1 MDFLNF
7 LMKPLGQFLYFI
19 YETIA
24 FKNYG
29 WTIIIFTVIVK
40 MALLPLTYK
49 QQKSSLE
56 MQKIQ
61 PLIQEVNER
70 YKNDKEKLSAETMA
84 LYKEHNVNPIGSCLP
99 MLFQFPI
106 LIALYQ
112 VISRPLVYLLNIDS
126 TVVTK
131 ITSIVKE
138 TISLGNYPEV
148 GIIKNI
154 TLEIAQRLNID
165 AVVNFPNVGNLIL
178 ELQKGMN
185 FYGLKLYEIPSY
197 NGSTIFANPK
207 LYIPL
212 FTLSIVATIITFIS
226 SKLSMVSMAKR
237 NEHHKTDAMK
247 QLEIENSN
255 KKKKVNN
262 KSNNVPEKK
271 SQMAMTNSM
280 MLYLGPIMTL
290 FISFSVPAGVTLYW
304 AVGYIIMIIQQLII
318 NKAFFSKKGVNKTN
332 G

>member
-19 YETIA
+19 YETVA

-61 PLIQEVNER
+61 PHIQEINER
-70 YKNDKEKLSAETMA
+70 YKNDKAKLSTETMA

-112 VISRPLVYLLNIDS
+112 VISRPLTFLLSIDNAK
-126 TVVTK
+126 VTT
-131 ITSIVKE
+131 ITNLVKE
-138 TISLGNYPEV
+138 KIPNLGGYQEV
-148 GIIKNI
+148 GVIKNI
-154 TLEIAQRLNID
+154 TEGIVQTINTS
-165 AVVNFPNVGNLIL
+165 FPTIGTLIGQL
-178 ELQKGMN
+178 KDGMN
-185 FYGLKLYEIPSY
+185 FYGLKLYEVPTTDI
-197 NGSTIFANPK
+197 NIIKANLG

-212 FTLSIVATIITFIS
+212 FALIIVATIITFIS
-226 SKLSMVSMAKR
+226 SKLSMVSMNKR
-237 NEHHKTDAMK
+237 NNHHKNANSNK
-247 QLEIENSN
+247 LEIEKNS
-255 KKKKVNN
+255 KKKVNN
-262 KSNNVPEKK
+262 KSNNVPEKS
-271 SQMAMTNSM
+271 SQMAMTSSM

-304 AVGYIIMIIQQLII
+304 AVGYVIMIIQQLIM
-318 NKAFFSKKGVNKTN
+318 NKAFYSTKEVNKAN

>member
-19 YETIA
+19 YETVA

-61 PLIQEVNER
+61 PHIQEINER
-70 YKNDKEKLSAETMA
+70 YKNDKAKLSTETMA

-112 VISRPLVYLLNIDS
+112 VISRPLTFLLSIDNAK
-126 TVVTK
+126 VTT
-131 ITSIVKE
+131 ITNIVKE
-138 TISLGNYPEV
+138 KIPNLGSYQEV
-148 GIIKNI
+148 GVIKNI
-154 TLEIAQRLNID
+154 TEGIVQTINTS
-165 AVVNFPNVGNLIL
+165 FPTIGTLIGQL
-178 ELQKGMN
+178 KDGMN
-185 FYGLKLYEIPSY
+185 FYGLKLYEVPTTDI
-197 NGSTIFANPK
+197 NIIKANLG

-212 FTLSIVATIITFIS
+212 IALIIVATIITFIS
-226 SKLSMVSMAKR
+226 SKLSMVSMTKR
-237 NEHHKTDAMK
+237 NNHHKTAD
-247 QLEIENSN
+247 SN
-255 KKKKVNN
+255 KLELEKNSKLKVNN
-262 KSNNVPEKK
+262 KSNNVPEKS
-271 SQMAMTNSM
+271 SQMAMTNNM

-304 AVGYIIMIIQQLII
+304 AVGYVIMIIQQLIM
-318 NKAFFSKKGVNKTN
+318 NKAFYSTKEVNKAN

>member
-19 YETIA
+19 YETVA

-61 PLIQEVNER
+61 PHIQEINEK
-70 YKNDKEKLSAETMA
+70 YKNDKAKLSTETMA

-112 VISRPLVYLLNIDS
+112 VISRPLTYLLTIDS
-126 TVVTK
+126 AKV
-131 ITSIVKE
+131 TSITDILKGLQ
-138 TISLGNYPEV
+138 IKLPNYPEV
-148 GIIKNI
+148 GIIKNL
-154 TLEIAQRLNID
+154 TEGIAQTINTSFSGL
-165 AVVNFPNVGNLIL
+165 GSLLL
-178 ELQKGMN
+178 ELQRGMN
-185 FYGLKLYEIPSY
+185 FYGLKLYEIP
-197 NGSTIFANPK
+197 TTDPKVIMANLG
-207 LYIPL
+207 LYLPL
-212 FTLSIVATIITFIS
+212 LALIIAATIITFIS
-226 SKLSMVSMAKR
+226 SKLSMVSMNKR
-237 NEHHKTDAMK
+237 NNHHKTEASK
-247 QLEIENSN
+247 KLELEKNN
-255 KKKKVNN
+255 KLKVNN
-262 KSNNVPEKK
+262 KSNNQPEKK
-271 SQMAMTNSM
+271 SSQMAMTNNM

-304 AVGYIIMIIQQLII
+304 AVGYVIMIIQQLIM
-318 NKAFFSKKGVNKTN
+318 NKAFYSTKEVNKAN